1 MNQIIEV
8 KIVKK
13 NINYIATTQLFPK
26 CKGVGKT
33 KKEAMAKLSGSISN
47 FISNIIRSTL
57 GELFQSN
64 NYTQVILDHSK
75 ESKTQTLAF
84 NLNKKTQDNLQKTF
98 LLRVSSVTEEDED
111 EADEDEADEDEAVES
126 DTAVSNI
133 RPMYE
138 SMSTKSIISQ
148 EIDFHYDA
156 FEQLIAQEKLNQDP
170 DEIIFG
176 FPLNLN

>member
-47 FISNIIRSTL
+47 FISTIIRSTL
-57 GELFQSN
+57 GELFESN

-84 NLNKKTQDNLQKTF
+84 NLNKKTQDNLEKTF
-98 LLRVSSVTEEDED
+98 LLRVSSITEEE
-111 EADEDEADEDEAVES
+111 DEDEAVES
-126 DTAVSNI
+126 DTPVSNI

-138 SMSTKSIISQ
+138 SMATKSIISE

-156 FEQLIAQEKLNQDP
+156 FEQLIAQEKSNQDP